1 MNMRLNEDIARI
13 REIMGWD
20 DLTYLFPIMDEMFRF
35 ISDERSDRIEV
46 LIPHSEGEWNLNN
59 WNKGRTIEVM
69 KHFIEKSDNP
79 QLVKF
84 LSEGGNSY
92 DLVYQWVAHSS
103 DGNFYI

>member
-13 REIMGWD
+13 REIMGME

-35 ISDERSDRIEV
+35 ISDERSNRIEV
-46 LIPHSEGEWNLNN
+46 LIPYSEGEWNLNN
-59 WNKGRTIEVM
+59 WNKGRTIDVM
-69 KHFIEKSDNP
+69 KHFIGKSDNP

-92 DLVYQWVAHSS
+92 DLIYQWVAYSS
-103 DGNFYI
+103 DERFYI